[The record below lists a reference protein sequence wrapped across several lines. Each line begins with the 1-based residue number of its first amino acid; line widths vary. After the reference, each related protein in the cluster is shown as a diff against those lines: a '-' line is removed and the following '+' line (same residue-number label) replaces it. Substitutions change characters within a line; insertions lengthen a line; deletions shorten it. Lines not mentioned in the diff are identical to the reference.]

1 MRLNKIK
8 TKISSKLSNLQP
20 RTHNLKP
27 KMEAYI
33 IDGVRTPIGNYQGTL
48 ASVRPDDLGALVIK
62 SVVAKNPNIPTNA
75 YDDVIMGCANQA
87 GEDNRNVARMSLLLA
102 GLPYTVPGETVNRLC
117 SSGLS
122 AIINAN
128 RAIKAGDGHL
138 FIAGG
143 IENMTRGP
151 LVVSKPSSAYGTDSK
166 MYDSSFGWRF
176 INPKMHAMFGTDAMG
191 ETAENLVEKYNIT
204 REDQDAFALH
214 SQQKATAAQTSG
226 RLAKEII
233 TVEIPQRKGE
243 PIQFSKDEFIKPNTS
258 KEGLTKLRPAFKKDG
273 SVTAGNASGLND
285 GACATIIASEE
296 AVKKYNLKPLARIV
310 SSSVVGV
317 EPRIM
322 GIGPVEAT
330 KKALEKANLTLD
342 QIDIIEL
349 NEAFAAQSIA
359 CIRELGLKDN
369 DPRINPNGGAIA
381 IGHPL
386 GVTGARIAYSA
397 ALELQLTGK
406 RYALIT
412 MCIGVGQGYAAIIE
426 RVAE

>member
-1 MRLNKIK
+1 
-8 TKISSKLSNLQP
+8 
-20 RTHNLKP
+20 
-27 KMEAYI
+27 MEAYI
-33 IDGVRTPIGNYQGTL
+33 IDGVRTPIGSYQGTL
-48 ASVRPDDLGALVIK
+48 SSVRPDDLGALVIK
-62 SVVAKNPNIPTNA
+62 SVIDKNPNIPTDA

-102 GLPYTVPGETVNRLC
+102 GLPYSVPGETVNRLC

-122 AIINAN
+122 AIIGAN
-128 RAIKAGDGHL
+128 RAIKAGDGHV

-166 MYDSSFGWRF
+166 MYDTSFGWRF
-176 INPKMHAMFGTDAMG
+176 INPKLHAMFGTDAMG
-191 ETAENLVEKYNIT
+191 ETAENLVEKYNIS
-204 REDQDAFALH
+204 RKDQDAFALN
-214 SQQKATAAQTSG
+214 SQQKATAAQASG
-226 RLAKEII
+226 RLDKEIV
-233 TVEIPQRKGE
+233 TVEIPQRKGDA
-243 PIQFSKDEFIKPNTS
+243 IQFSKDEFIKPNTS
-258 KEGLTKLRPAFKKDG
+258 LEGLSKLRPAFKKEG

-310 SSSVVGV
+310 SSAVVGV

-322 GIGPVEAT
+322 GIGPVDAT
-330 KKALEKANLTLD
+330 KKALVKAGLTLD

-359 CIRELGLKDN
+359 CLRELGLKDN

-426 RVAE
+426 RV